1 MDVSDYHAGSTGR
14 LHPRADAG
22 ARRIVYCS
30 GVDTGELALSRP
42 DWGRVRRELGF
53 VVAVALVVL
62 AGALT
67 APPGRAGLDP
77 VGYLLAVLPVAVLP
91 LRRRFPVP
99 VLVVTAAC
107 LLAYQVRGYPGVIPA
122 VPVVVA
128 VYAAVDAGHRWV
140 SVATVSAGF
149 LGVAM
154 SDALMADYPSLRVL
168 LQNRFLLI
176 GWIAAAGVAAE
187 VTRHRRAYLGQVEQ
201 RALDAER
208 TREEAARRRA
218 GEERLRIAR
227 ELHDSLTHS
236 ISLIKVRAGVAVH
249 LARKNGEQVPE
260 ALLAI
265 QEASGEAM
273 RELRATLEVLRSDEE
288 PAGVGLDRL
297 DELVQRARTAGVPTV
312 ITITGTPR
320 SLPPVVD
327 RTAYRIVQEALTNIS
342 RHAGPAT
349 AAISMRYGDDALTV
363 QVDDDGEALAQPA
376 SVATV
381 AGSAGM
387 GLVGMRERVTALGG
401 LLQAGPGDSGGFTV
415 HAELPLP
422 DAL

>member
-1 MDVSDYHAGSTGR
+1 
-14 LHPRADAG
+14 
-22 ARRIVYCS
+22 
-30 GVDTGELALSRP
+30 VDTGAP
-42 DWGRVRRELGF
+42 IPGRSARERAGRELGF

-67 APPGRAGLDP
+67 APPGRTGLDP
-77 VGYLLAVLPVAVLP
+77 LGYLLLAVPVAALP
-91 LRRRFPVP
+91 FRRRLPVP

-107 LLAYQVRGYPGVIPA
+107 LLAYQLRGYPGLIPA
-122 VPVVVA
+122 VPLVVS
-128 VYAAVDAGHRWV
+128 VYAAVDAGHRWAAV
-140 SVATVSAGF
+140 GTVSAGF
-149 LGVAM
+149 LAVAVG
-154 SDALMADYPSLRVL
+154 DALTEDYRSLRVL
-168 LQNRFLLI
+168 LQNRFLLV

-187 VTRHRRAYLGQVEQ
+187 VARHRRAYLDQVEQ
-201 RALDAER
+201 RARDAER
-208 TREEAARRRA
+208 TREETAQRRA

-249 LARKNGEQVPE
+249 LARKNGEPVPE

-288 PAGVGLDRL
+288 PDGVGLDRL
-297 DELVQRARTAGVPTV
+297 DELVRQARTAGVPTV
-312 ITITGTPR
+312 VTVTGTRR

-349 AAISMRYGDDALTV
+349 AEISMRYGDDALTV
-363 QVDDDGEALAQPA
+363 QVDDDGRAPARPA
-376 SVATV
+376 STTV
-381 AGSAGM
+381 AGSPGM
-387 GLVGMRERVTALGG
+387 GLQGMRERVTALGG
-401 LLQAGPGDSGGFTV
+401 LLQAGPRDSGGFTV
-415 HAELPLP
+415 RAELPLP
-422 DAL
+422 DSL

>member
-1 MDVSDYHAGSTGR
+1 
-14 LHPRADAG
+14 
-22 ARRIVYCS
+22 
-30 GVDTGELALSRP
+30 VDTGGQTLSRS
-42 DWGRVRRELGF
+42 GRVRELGF
-53 VVAVALVVL
+53 LAAVALVVL
-62 AGALT
+62 VGALT
-67 APPGRAGLDP
+67 APPGRTGLDP
-77 VGYLLAVLPVAVLP
+77 LGYLLLALPVVALSV
-91 LRRRFPVP
+91 RRGLPVP

-107 LLAYQVRGYPGVIPA
+107 LLAYQIRGYPGLIPA

-128 VYAAVDAGHRWV
+128 VYTAVDAGHRWTV
-140 SVATVSAGF
+140 VATVGAGF
-149 LGVAM
+149 LGVAL
-154 SDALMADYPSLRVL
+154 SDSLVEDGTSLRVL

-187 VTRHRRAYLGQVEQ
+187 VARHRRAYLKQIEQ

-208 TREEAARRRA
+208 TREETARRRA

-236 ISLIKVRAGVAVH
+236 ISLIRVRAGVAVH
-249 LARKNGEQVPE
+249 LARKHGEPASD

-288 PAGVGLDRL
+288 PDGIGLDRL
-297 DELVQRARTAGVPTV
+297 DDLVQRACTAGVPTV
-312 ITITGTPR
+312 LTITGARR

-349 AAISMRYGDDALTV
+349 AEISMRYDVDALTV
-363 QVDDDGEALAQPA
+363 QVDDDGKARPDAD
-376 SVATV
+376 SVAAV

-387 GLVGMRERVTALGG
+387 GLVGMRERVAALGG
-401 LLQAGPGDSGGFTV
+401 FLQAGPRESGGFTV
-415 HAELPLP
+415 RAELPLP